1 MFEIIS
7 VPNCFHF
14 SFVYQNLIC
23 FPVNDAQISED
34 GQWIW
39 VNEDWKLISELDKSD
54 YNKYLYSDNGGHTH
68 WIGRSNQI
76 IVRATLTN
84 RVTCIFGHRCHN
96 IEVN

>member
-7 VPNCFHF
+7 VPNGFHF
-14 SFVYQNLIC
+14 SFVNQNLIC

-54 YNKYLYSDNGGHTH
+54 YNNNPTH
-68 WIGRSNQI
+68 WIGKSNES
-76 IVRATLTN
+76 IVRL
-84 RVTCIFGHRCHN
+84 
-96 IEVN
+96 